1 MLLQDLELTTP
12 VLEKENEFKAEKNP
26 LLPLSQVWILST
38 TLPALYTQPI
48 LHSKPTPNCFNTQ
61 NFLSKFVSF
70 LIYILNIFVYLGKH
84 FLILNLNYT
93 FSVPLTLIRYICT
106 N

>member
-1 MLLQDLELTTP
+1 MTTP

-48 LHSKPTPNCFNTQ
+48 LHSKPTPNCFTTQ

-70 LIYILNIFVYLGKH
+70 KQIFYCLIGYLG
-84 FLILNLNYT
+84 
-93 FSVPLTLIRYICT
+93 T
-106 N
+106 NF

>member
-1 MLLQDLELTTP
+1 MWVKLTELFVVVLRLGKIVINFNSLQDLELTTP
-12 VLEKENEFKAEKNP
+12 VLEKETVFKAEKNP

-70 LIYILNIFVYLGKH
+70 WLFLKKKKFNSLIEL
-84 FLILNLNYT
+84 
-93 FSVPLTLIRYICT
+93 
-106 N
+106 

>member
-1 MLLQDLELTTP
+1 M
-12 VLEKENEFKAEKNP
+12 EKENEFKAEKNP

-70 LIYILNIFVYLGKH
+70 YLISYFFLEYLDKTFFGVNLVSGHILPSCAFLEIYFKYLISKV
-84 FLILNLNYT
+84 NN
-93 FSVPLTLIRYICT
+93 

>member
-1 MLLQDLELTTP
+1 MTTP
-12 VLEKENEFKAEKNP
+12 VLEKENVFKAEKNP

-70 LIYILNIFVYLGKH
+70 FYIYILVIFFIFSDLDYKC
-84 FLILNLNYT
+84 IL
-93 FSVPLTLIRYICT
+93 
-106 N
+106 

>member
-1 MLLQDLELTTP
+1 MTTP

-48 LHSKPTPNCFNTQ
+48 LHSKPTPNCFTTQ

-70 LIYILNIFVYLGKH
+70 KLIFYYFVDYY
-84 FLILNLNYT
+84 FLNLDT
-93 FSVPLTLIRYICT
+93 KPKT
-106 N
+106 NITNSIVNFIKYRN